1 MNKKV
6 NIKNEVLKS
15 IKYIVP
21 IVFVFI
27 GILVLEN
34 YSKISNTVITNI
46 NTMKGILTPLFIGF
60 IIAYI
65 LNQPMSFLEKR
76 FKLKRGIS
84 VAIIYLSLALILV
97 VSLVYLVP
105 NIKSSI
111 QELVTYI
118 PQSLNQIEDIVNS
131 ITSQLNMNINIS
143 ELNLH
148 INEFITKVVL
158 PFLTAIGNTVGGVVI
173 NTMST
178 IVSYTI
184 NIVMGIVISVYLLL
198 SKEKSIECVSII
210 SRKLLG
216 KYYSKVKEFV
226 NVLDNNIGV
235 YIVAKSID
243 STLYGILCTIILA
256 IAGSKYALLLGIIAG
271 ITNMIPF
278 FGPIIGAVIAVVINL
293 FFSFNKAIVVLV
305 IMIVV
310 QQIESAVIEP
320 NIVGKQVGVPPVI
333 TILAVTFA
341 SSYTGFIGI
350 LLSVPVA
357 SVILMYIKRFIEKEK
372 LKVIN
377 E

>member
-1 MNKKV
+1 MYNKE
-6 NIKNEVLKS
+6 NIKQEALKS
-15 IKYIVP
+15 IRYIIP

-27 GILVLEN
+27 GILALDN
-34 YSKISNTVITNI
+34 YSAISNSIISNI
-46 NTMKGILTPLFIGF
+46 STIKGILAPLFIGF
-60 IIAYI
+60 VIAYI
-65 LNQPMSFLEKR
+65 LNQPMKFLEKK
-76 FKLKRGIS
+76 FNLKRGLS
-84 VAIIYLSLALILV
+84 VAIIYVTLALVLIL
-97 VSLVYLVP
+97 SLVYLVP

-178 IVSYTI
+178 VVSYTI

-210 SRKLLG
+210 SRKILG
-216 KYYSKVKEFV
+216 KYYIKVKEFI

-278 FGPIIGAVIAVVINL
+278 FGPIIGTVIAVVINL
-293 FFSFNKAIVVLV
+293 FFSFNKAIVVLIV
-305 IMIVV
+305 MIVV